1 MRNKQILSIF
11 SYIIFTTILI
21 FCIQSSNNN
30 NNNKFITIMASSVVP
45 TKLLT
50 SGHKMPTLGLGT
62 WKSKPGAVENA
73 VLEAL
78 KVGYRHIDCA
88 AVYQNE
94 KEVGSALK
102 QAFEDGIVKREDVFI
117 TSKLWNT
124 FHKPE
129 HVKPALEK
137 TLAELNLK
145 YLDLYLI
152 HWPISLE
159 YQSSSDLF
167 PKKEDGTMKY
177 SNDSYIETWKAM
189 EATVND
195 GLTKSIGLSNFNSR
209 QINEVMEIATIK
221 PAVLQIE
228 CHPYLTQ
235 EKLMGF
241 CAEKNIV
248 ITCYSPLGS
257 PDRPW
262 AKPEDPALL
271 KDPRLLEMANKYNK
285 TPAQILIRF
294 QTQRGNIVIPKSV
307 TPSRIKE
314 NFETLD
320 FDISD
325 DDMGVINGY
334 HRNWRACIPAIE
346 VDGKSIPR
354 DGKHAYYPFHEEF

>member
-1 MRNKQILSIF
+1 MISRLIANHFRVFIATFTALSVTF
-11 SYIIFTTILI
+11 LVLSLPKYT
-21 FCIQSSNNN
+21 
-30 NNNKFITIMASSVVP
+30 MATDKVNVP
-45 TKLLT
+45 TRTLS
-50 SGHKMPTLGLGT
+50 SGHPMPVIGLGT

-78 KVGYRHIDCA
+78 KIGYRHIDCA

-94 KEVGSALK
+94 KEVGAALTK
-102 QAFEDGIVKREDVFI
+102 AFADGIVKREEVFI

-137 TLAELNLK
+137 TLAELNLD

-159 YQSSSDLF
+159 YQSPDGLF
-167 PKKEDGTMKY
+167 PKNEDGTMKY

-189 EATVND
+189 EGTVEA

-209 QINEVMEIATIK
+209 QINEVLDAATIR
-221 PAVLQIE
+221 PAVLQVE

-235 EKLMGF
+235 EKLMSF
-241 CAEKNIV
+241 CDEKNIV

-262 AKPEDPALL
+262 YVYICRTWLTLSGDQPLTLTFSTDRAKPEDPSLL
-271 KDPRLLEMANKYNK
+271 EDPRLVEMAKKYSK

-294 QTQRGNIVIPKSV
+294 QTQRNNIVIPKSV

-320 FDISD
+320 FEI
-325 DDMGVINGY
+325 
-334 HRNWRACIPAIE
+334 R
-346 VDGKSIPR
+346 
-354 DGKHAYYPFHEEF
+354 